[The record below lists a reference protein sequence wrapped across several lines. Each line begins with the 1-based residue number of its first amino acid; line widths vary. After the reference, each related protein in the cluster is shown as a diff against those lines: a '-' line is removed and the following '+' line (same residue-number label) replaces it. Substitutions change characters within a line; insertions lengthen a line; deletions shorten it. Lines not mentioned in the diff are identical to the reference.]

1 MVPTVLNFNALFE
14 LKNAPEA
21 DGVQGV
27 STVQS
32 FRKLIDGR
40 IEMARQH
47 FELSDQQII
56 EALAEQLSTLYFF
69 AIMNGETN
77 FLKAV

>member
-40 IEMARQH
+40 IQMARDH
-47 FELSDQQII
+47 FDLSDQQII
-56 EALAEQLSTLYFF
+56 EALAEQLSTLYYF
-69 AIMNGETN
+69 AVLDGESN